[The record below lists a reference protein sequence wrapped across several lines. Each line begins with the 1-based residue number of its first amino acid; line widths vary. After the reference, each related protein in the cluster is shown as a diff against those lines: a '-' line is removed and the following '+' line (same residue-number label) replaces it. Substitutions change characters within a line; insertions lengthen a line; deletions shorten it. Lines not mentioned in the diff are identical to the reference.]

1 MPDDLPDIESAFD
14 LVSQGWSRLGADD
27 DAVFV
32 AAGWLEANHGTCQ
45 QPIVPFLRKTFG
57 LSAKEAIDAI
67 RMANK
72 GGAHASDS

>member
-1 MPDDLPDIESAFD
+1 MTGSPDVESALNTVAD
-14 LVSQGWSRLGADD
+14 GWKRLVADD

-32 AAGWLEANHGTCQ
+32 AADWLEANHGTCQ

-72 GGAHASDS
+72 GGAHARDS

>member
-1 MPDDLPDIESAFD
+1 MPNPSDLESAFNTVAD
-14 LVSQGWSRLGADD
+14 GWKRLAADD
-27 DAVFV
+27 GAVFV
-32 AAGWLEANHGTCQ
+32 AADWLEANHGTCQ

-72 GGAHASDS
+72 GGADAKAS